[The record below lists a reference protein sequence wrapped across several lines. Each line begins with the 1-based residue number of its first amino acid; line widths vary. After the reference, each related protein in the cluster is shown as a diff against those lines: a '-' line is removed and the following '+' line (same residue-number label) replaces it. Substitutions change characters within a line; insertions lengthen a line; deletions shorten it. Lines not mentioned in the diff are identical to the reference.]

1 MYPFESP
8 STPLQS
14 SSTTT
19 AKISQFSPNY
29 YLDNLEKYSK
39 QSQHQPP
46 APLMFDTAGA
56 APFSPQLQQQQQQS
70 QQLHQQ
76 GQQQAQQQSQQL
88 PQVIVDLPPPPA
100 EVIFHISNH
109 KYRFRDFRPAT
120 FQKLRKLSF
129 ISDEQY
135 LQIISQPTKE
145 KLSEGRSGAFFFIC
159 GDGDIIVK
167 TVEKSEANTLL
178 R

>member
-8 STPLQS
+8 SNLPQLTA
-14 SSTTT
+14 TTY
-19 AKISQFSPNY
+19 ISQFSPNY

-39 QSQHQPP
+39 QSQQQRPP
-46 APLMFDTAGA
+46 PTYETGGSGPL
-56 APFSPQLQQQQQQS
+56 SPQLQHQ
-70 QQLHQQ
+70 HQQ
-76 GQQQAQQQSQQL
+76 EPPVQQSQQL

-100 EVIFHISNH
+100 EVIFHISNQ

-135 LQIISQPTKE
+135 LKIIAQPTKE
-145 KLSEGRSGAFFFIC
+145 KLSEGRSGAFFFVC

-167 TVEKSEANTLL
+167 TVEKSEAKTLL